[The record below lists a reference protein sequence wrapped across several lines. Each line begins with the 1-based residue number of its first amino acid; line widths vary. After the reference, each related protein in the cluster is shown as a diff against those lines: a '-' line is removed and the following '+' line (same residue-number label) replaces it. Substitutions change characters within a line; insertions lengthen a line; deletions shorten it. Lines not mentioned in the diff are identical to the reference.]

1 MQTQKIL
8 RRLIRLF
15 GVTGNK
21 SCFRNGKQERMYV
34 EVGRAQA
41 WNAGPPTS
49 MGL

>member
-1 MQTQKIL
+1 MQGQTQKLL

-15 GVTGNK
+15 GFTGNK
-21 SCFRNGKQERMYV
+21 FFLLIV